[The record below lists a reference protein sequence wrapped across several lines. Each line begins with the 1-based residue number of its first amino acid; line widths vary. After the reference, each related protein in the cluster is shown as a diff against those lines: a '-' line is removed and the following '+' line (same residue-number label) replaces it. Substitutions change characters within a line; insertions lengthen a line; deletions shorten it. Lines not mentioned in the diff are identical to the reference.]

1 METKM
6 IKRTL
11 PYAGM
16 LHEVVE
22 HDRTLYLAGI
32 VSEDLSLDMTGQAK
46 DCMRQLKTLLDGH
59 GSSMSHVLLSTI
71 YIADLAEKPAFDA
84 VWKASFA
91 EGEWPARAGIGAGN
105 LGQDVKVEIVVTAA
119 KA

>member
-1 METKM
+1 M

-22 HDRTLYLAGI
+22 HNGVLYLAGI
-32 VSEDLSLDMTGQAK
+32 VSEDLSLDMKGQAE
-46 DCMRQLKTLLDGH
+46 DCMRQLRTLLAAH
-59 GSSMSHVLLSTI
+59 GSDMNHVLQATI

-91 EGEWPARAGIGAGN
+91 EGQWPARAGIGAGN
-105 LGQDVKVEIVVTAA
+105 LGKDVKAEIIVIAA
-119 KA
+119 KG

>member
-1 METKM
+1 M

-22 HDRTLYLAGI
+22 HNRTLYLAGI
-32 VSEDLSLDMTGQAK
+32 VSEDLGLDMKGQAE
-46 DCMRQLKTLLDGH
+46 DCMRQMKSLLSAH
-59 GSSMSHVLLSTI
+59 GSSMSRVLQATI
-71 YIADLAEKPAFDA
+71 YMSDLAQKAAFDA

-91 EGEWPARAGIGAGN
+91 EGEWPARAGIGAGT
-105 LGQDVKVEIVVTAA
+105 LGKDVLVEIVVIAA

>member
-1 METKM
+1 M

-11 PYAGM
+11 PYAAM

-22 HDRTLYLAGI
+22 HQGTLYLAGI
-32 VSEDLSLDMTGQAK
+32 VSEDLTLDMTGQAK
-46 DCMRQLKTLLDGH
+46 DCMRQLATLLTAH
-59 GSSMSHVLLSTI
+59 GSSMAHVLQATI
-71 YIADLAEKPAFDA
+71 YIADLAQKPAFDA

-91 EGEWPARAGIGAGN
+91 EGTWPARAGIGVGS
-105 LGQDVKVEIVVTAA
+105 LGKDVLVEFVVTAA